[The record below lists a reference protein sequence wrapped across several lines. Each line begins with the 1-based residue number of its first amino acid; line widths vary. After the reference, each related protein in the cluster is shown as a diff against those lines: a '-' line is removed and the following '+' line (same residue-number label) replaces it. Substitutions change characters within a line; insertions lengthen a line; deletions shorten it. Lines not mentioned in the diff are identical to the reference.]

1 MKPVYCV
8 WIPIES
14 NLSFD
19 KLQAE
24 VVRINKF
31 KKKNENWINAMK
43 IIVITET
50 EVMKLQIPSFCN
62 YLICFFNCDD
72 LFCIY
77 HGLFVIS
84 WFKYMK

>member
-1 MKPVYCV
+1 
-8 WIPIES
+8 
-14 NLSFD
+14 
-19 KLQAE
+19 
-24 VVRINKF
+24 
-31 KKKNENWINAMK
+31 MK
-43 IIVITET
+43 IIVIAKT

-84 WFKYMK
+84 RFKYMK